1 MIYTMGRVSELLR
14 RTALAL
20 AVAICSLH
28 AAASDRAPAFTMI
41 ALGTAGG
48 IDEDN
53 LSAYLLAPR
62 GSTDFVALDAGTL
75 MAGLRKAN
83 AMGSLAGLGQPADS
97 KLAPEVFALQKRI
110 KAYLISHAHLDH
122 LMGLVINSPDDD
134 AKDILG
140 SAATIDTIR
149 DHVFNWRLWPGFG
162 NEGAGFHLKK
172 YRYVRL
178 EPGMSVP
185 VAGTQMIVE
194 LLPLS
199 HGAGYASSAFLVR
212 SGEHYAAYFGDT
224 GPDQVEKST
233 ALQDAW
239 TRLAPLIK
247 SKALRALFIEVSYPD
262 GRPDYQLFG
271 HLTPAW
277 LMRELRAFART
288 VDPGHPASALSG
300 LAVFVTHVKPAL
312 MRGEDPVRQIA
323 RELAARNDL
332 GVRFEFPRQGQRIDF

>member
-1 MIYTMGRVSELLR
+1 MGRITELLR
-14 RTALAL
+14 RAALAL
-20 AVAICSLH
+20 ALAFCGFH
-28 AAASDRAPAFTMI
+28 AGAADRAPDAFTMI

-53 LSAYLLAPR
+53 LCAYLLAPN
-62 GSTDFVALDAGTL
+62 GSADFVALDAGTL

-83 AMGSLAGLGQPADS
+83 AMGSLTGMAQPADS
-97 KLAPEVFALQKRI
+97 KLTPEAFVLQKRI

-178 EPGMSVP
+178 EPRVAAP
-185 VAGTQMIVE
+185 VAGTQMNVE

-199 HGAGYASSAFLVR
+199 HGPGYASSAFLV
-212 SGEHYAAYFGDT
+212 GAGGHYAAYFGDT
-224 GPDQVEKST
+224 GPDPVEKST
-233 ALQDAW
+233 ALQSAW
-239 TRLAPLIK
+239 TRLAPLVK
-247 SKALRALFIEVSYPD
+247 SRALRGLFIEVSYPD
-262 GRPDYQLFG
+262 GRPDNQLFG

-277 LMRELRAFART
+277 LMHELRAFART
-288 VDPGHPASALSG
+288 VDPGQPARALSG
-300 LAVFVTHVKPAL
+300 LTVFVTHVKPSL
-312 MRGEDPVRQIA
+312 VRGENPRGQVA
-323 RELAARNDL
+323 EELARRNDL
-332 GVRFEFPRQGQRIDF
+332 GVRFVFPLQGQRIDF